1 MRLGKSRQAWLS
13 RQTPNAKRS
22 TSQTILTVSRIA
34 MARLKSPGCAMPK
47 REVRAVQV
55 ASALDDQS
63 RGLRHSKYHVLRVA
77 GT

>member
-1 MRLGKSRQAWLS
+1 
-13 RQTPNAKRS
+13 
-22 TSQTILTVSRIA
+22 